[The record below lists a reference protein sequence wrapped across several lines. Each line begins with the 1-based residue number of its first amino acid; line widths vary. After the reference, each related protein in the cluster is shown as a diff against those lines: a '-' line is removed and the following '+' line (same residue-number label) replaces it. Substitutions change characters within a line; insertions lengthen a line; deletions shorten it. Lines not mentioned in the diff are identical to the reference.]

1 MPPNRAQPPPRPR
14 QSSLAPVV
22 GTRYIVANRARPPAT
37 AGSLARTLDGSPH
50 GDARVTNAQNI
61 ARLAGLLY
69 LIVVVTGIFSLAYV
83 PSQLA
88 LGEAPTLA
96 VSKIT
101 ASPALF
107 RWGLASF
114 LVEQVVFLILPLV
127 LFRIF
132 SPFGRIAAWLMVAFA
147 AASVPVSLVALA
159 QRASIL
165 DSIATV
171 GPVVGDATTQ
181 ALVLLSLKQ
190 YANGILAAS
199 LFWGLWL
206 LPLGY
211 LTLRSCLVPK
221 ILGAMLIVGGLGY
234 VVDVFGQ
241 IISASYSSTTLAA
254 YALLPAAVGEI
265 GFCMWLVIVGTR
277 SNSPPNHSP
286 KPPPIRGVI

>member
-1 MPPNRAQPPPRPR
+1 M
-14 QSSLAPVV
+14 
-22 GTRYIVANRARPPAT
+22 
-37 AGSLARTLDGSPH
+37 
-50 GDARVTNAQNI
+50 TNAQNI